1 MQDSMTFFDSEAEFN
16 IFEPRL
22 NGTDLL
28 CKVVELSM
36 HLIFKKK
43 TNSEIVSTP
52 KVGVFNVELCDT
64 CF

>member
-16 IFEPRL
+16 EFEPRL

-36 HLIFKKK
+36 YYAVL
-43 TNSEIVSTP
+43 
-52 KVGVFNVELCDT
+52 
-64 CF
+64 